1 MSASRAKHSH
11 IFLNSMK
18 HPLKFT
24 ARNAVPSTTLQDC
37 GFSVCSKVLVKVA
50 IHKLVTLSSPGP
62 KNNDRLSETYLNT

>member
-1 MSASRAKHSH
+1 M
-11 IFLNSMK
+11 
-18 HPLKFT
+18 FT

-50 IHKLVTLSSPGP
+50 IHKFVTLSSPAP